1 MNDVKRGADFY
12 DLGKYNNRL
21 NKNTPPPKDRT
32 PEFGKQVFDETDTPK
47 TKIILDKSFPPKNN
61 APEFGS
67 KKFDLSDAEEHAV
80 DDSMIISEKRLPP
93 TPPQKVTESMIIS
106 EKKLPPRPPQK
117 VNETMIISEKK
128 LPPPPPKKGSRPEL
142 APETIATMDDS
153 YEVVANDD
161 EDEEYDSYEVSGAT
175 DDAEIELGDE
185 DMEEVTMQPKNLNAP
200 PKPTSPPDIKES
212 THIRISNSHAGLS
225 GVSRLKAK
233 EVQSPTTPPVSEEEW
248 FKQGDKASF
257 EEEFKL
263 ATKRPEEE
271 WFKQG
276 NNMSTE
282 KSAQPPEKTHPPSI
296 WQRMKNIFGSRK
308 DK

>member
-67 KKFDLSDAEEHAV
+67 KTFDLSDAEEHAV

-153 YEVVANDD
+153 YEEVVAKDD
-161 EDEEYDSYEVSGAT
+161 EDEEYGSYEVSGAT

-185 DMEEVTMQPKNLNAP
+185 DMEEVTMQSKNLNAP
-200 PKPTSPPDIKES
+200 PKPTSPPEFKHSIKEKKP
-212 THIRISNSHAGLS
+212 TVTTQKTIRISNVYAGL
-225 GVSRLKAK
+225 GGNSRLKIK
-233 EVQSPTTPPVSEEEW
+233 ETPSNVSQETLTNTYYKE
-248 FKQGDKASF
+248 
-257 EEEFKL
+257 
-263 ATKRPEEE
+263 
-271 WFKQG
+271 G

-282 KSAQPPEKTHPPSI
+282 KSVQPPEKTPPPSI
-296 WQRMKNIFGSRK
+296 WQRMKNMFGSRK
-308 DK
+308 GK